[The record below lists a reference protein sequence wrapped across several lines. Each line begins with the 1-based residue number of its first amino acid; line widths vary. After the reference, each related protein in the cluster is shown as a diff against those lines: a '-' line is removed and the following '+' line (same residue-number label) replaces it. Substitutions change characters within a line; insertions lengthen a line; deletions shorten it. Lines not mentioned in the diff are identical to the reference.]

1 MSRLRRRPRS
11 RPFRDLCRHY
21 GAGLCVSEMVAAH
34 LVVSGCARTLR
45 LAGFGAAER
54 PRSVQLYGTE
64 PAVLAEAARILVD
77 REGVEHVD
85 LNFGCPVRKVTVR
98 GGGAAIPLQP
108 RLVSQ
113 LVAACVKAA
122 GPSVPVTVKMRLG
135 ISEELLTYK
144 TAGIAAQDGGATWV
158 GLHARTAEQL
168 YSPPVRWE
176 AIATLAAHLSIP
188 VLGNGDVLECW
199 DALRMM
205 RETGAAGVIIG
216 RGCLGRQGTS
226 RELKCVFAG
235 QQPPPPPCLGETM
248 RVAFS
253 HLQALVTWEGD
264 EHSAVLQMRKMVPLY
279 LLGYSS
285 AAALEVQLMQGKSVR
300 DWEVAMASKHYN
312 PAEPFPLSAL
322 RHPRLKGAG
331 MQKVAFPEGFLQSL
345 HKDKGQ
351 SGGMH
356 VSYQG

>member
-1 MSRLRRRPRS
+1 MAGITC
-11 RPFRDLCRHY
+11 RPFRDLCRGY

-34 LVVSGCARTLR
+34 LVVGGCARTLR

-54 PRSVQLYGTE
+54 PWSVQLYGVE
-64 PAVLAEAARILVD
+64 PAVLAEATCILVD

-122 GPSVPVTVKMRLG
+122 GPSVCTSTLTVQLAVYLAGFKGLSEPPAQVPVTVKMRLG

-226 RELKCVFAG
+226 R
-235 QQPPPPPCLGETM
+235 
-248 RVAFS
+248 
-253 HLQALVTWEGD
+253 
-264 EHSAVLQMRKMVPLY
+264 
-279 LLGYSS
+279 
-285 AAALEVQLMQGKSVR
+285 AALEAQLMQGKSVR
-300 DWEVAMASKHYN
+300 DWEVAMASEYYD
-312 PAEPFPLSAL
+312 PAEPFPLAAL
-322 RHPRLKGAG
+322 RHPRLKGPG
-331 MQKVAFPEGFLQSL
+331 MQKVAFPEGYLQSL
-345 HKDKGQ
+345 HKDEGQ
-351 SGGMH
+351 SGGLR